1 MGATMVLEARE
12 KKLSGTKRLNIII
25 TGVGG
30 QGIITLATLIAR
42 AALLSGTK
50 ALVAETHGL
59 SQRGGSVEVHV
70 RLGAVE
76 APLIPRGE
84 ADVLLGL
91 ELIETTRRLDYVK
104 TNGVILTSDV
114 IMKPALPGVKL
125 PGRDELIEEL
135 QSANRILVVVV
146 PATSMASEVGGLLFV
161 NTMMLGALAASGLL
175 EGLVDPGKLERLVR
189 GLRRGEENYRA
200 YRLGF
205 EYYSGLHRLPKT

>member
-12 KKLSGTKRLNIII
+12 EKLSEARRLNIII
-25 TGVGG
+25 AGVGG

-84 ADVLLGL
+84 ADVILGL
-91 ELIETTRRLDYVK
+91 ELIETARRLDYVK

-114 IMKPALPGVKL
+114 IMKPALPGIKV

-135 QSANRILVVVV
+135 QSANRRLVVV

-161 NTMMLGALAASGLL
+161 NTIMLGALAASGLL
-175 EGLVDPGKLERLVR
+175 KGLVDPGELERLVR

-205 EYYSGLHRLPKT
+205 EYYSGLHRLPET

>member
-1 MGATMVLEARE
+1 MGATMVLESRE
-12 KKLSGTKRLNIII
+12 KKLSRTKRLNIII

-76 APLIPRGE
+76 APLIPRGG

-91 ELIETTRRLDYVK
+91 ELIETARRLDYVK

-114 IMKPALPGVKL
+114 IMKPALPGVKM
-125 PGRDELIEEL
+125 PSRDELIEEL
-135 QSANRILVVVV
+135 QSANRILVVV

-205 EYYSGLHRLPKT
+205 EYYSGLHGLPKT